1 MKVIILN
8 SGKEIKLA
16 IFIISGLGTIMWQNI
31 ISVSFL
37 ILLLVLFI
45 LDDIRNSFF
54 VSNTIQMNKL
64 RILYILRIME
74 KMFLIFLVISLNTS
88 IFVYF
93 AKPKYQT
100 INILVSLWLTFGFL
114 VTIPFFILRG
124 KWNLENQVP
133 IGL

>member
-1 MKVIILN
+1 
-8 SGKEIKLA
+8 
-16 IFIISGLGTIMWQNI
+16 
-31 ISVSFL
+31 
-37 ILLLVLFI
+37 
-45 LDDIRNSFF
+45 
-54 VSNTIQMNKL
+54 
-64 RILYILRIME
+64 
-74 KMFLIFLVISLNTS
+74 MFLIFLVISLNTS